1 MQQIGRLVRVK
12 DVSLATGGDVFDH
25 IGAGYELLYR
35 EQRPTMTRVAFLL
48 TGSNEVAEDIVQDV
62 FVRLGARL
70 TTLEHPASYLR
81 AAVVNGCRSYI
92 RRARLTRRLPVPS
105 DTATMPVEVI
115 EFRDAL
121 LALSQRQR
129 TAVVLRYFCAST
141 DEEVAGV
148 LGCRPAT
155 VRSLVARGLAALREA
170 IE

>member
-1 MQQIGRLVRVK
+1 M
-12 DVSLATGGDVFDH
+12 ATGGDVGEH
-25 IGAGYELLYR
+25 IGADYDGLYL
-35 EQRPTMTRVAFLL
+35 QHRPVLIRVAFLL

-62 FVRLGARL
+62 FVRLGGRL
-70 TTLEHPASYLR
+70 TALEHPTSYLR
-81 AAVVNGCRSYI
+81 AAVVNGCRSHF
-92 RRARLTRRLPVPS
+92 RRARLLRRVPAPP
-105 DTATMPVEVI
+105 DIATMPVEVI

-121 LALSQRQR
+121 LALSDRQR

-141 DEEVAGV
+141 DEEVADL